1 VIASASVDASPGLEY
16 GDLAELSDG
25 QAPVGVTCI
34 DYGPGRAQ
42 LQEIADLENFL
53 AGHRPEWS
61 VVRWINV
68 DGLSDM
74 GVIHAVA
81 RKYELHP

>member
-1 VIASASVDASPGLEY
+1 VY
-16 GDLAELSDG
+16 
-25 QAPVGVTCI
+25 VTCI
-34 DYGPGRAQ
+34 NCGPGHAQ

-53 AGHRPEWS
+53 AGHQPAWS

-74 GVIHAVA
+74 GVIPAAA